1 MKNPSPF
8 LSRLDKDLQNLLLNR
23 AGNNRPVLKNKSVFD
38 PTSGVSGLSPWIRIT
53 SAVKLENQ
61 ETVGGLVM
69 DSVRPF
75 NTFGNKYGNSERPG
89 IIGYQLDLKTPVT
102 TSTNGRGLRPSPIIS
117 SVNVTEQ
124 KGYRDIS
131 FSVTTFT
138 LEQLDEITKYFMEP
152 GFHILC
158 EWGWNIPQ
166 SRREIIGAGTEIDP
180 NEIAKCDNWT
190 HVLEKRKNSD
200 FTYDV
205 AIGMIVGGDISM
217 GDDETYTLNVK
228 TKSIGSVPEYM
239 QTHRSAINSKP
250 TSDSTETNKEILDR
264 DKAGKFSSALVKD
277 YAKRGELGKSLF
289 AQLFNSLPENKRTT
303 QIRKLIEDESCIDVG
318 NFVNFDSKVREI
330 LLDSFDEGK
339 QLRSKQG
346 NFKLPKDAP
355 LFSENRFIRFELAH
369 KIISTYNINLKPQKT
384 SESTDKE
391 SRDLTINI
399 EDTVISAHPHMFSTD
414 PSKLF
419 IPNTQAPNFNFVE
432 ALTNPDDETKIN
444 KLVDLNKLSK
454 NENLANIHPLV
465 SKTEENFTTREKLNG
480 SSKDYLTGGIRPVPY
495 AFPCRYE
502 LNNNVKPVK
511 NIDETYIPQFE
522 RPFFWGWLKDLYINF
537 DFFVECITK
546 DNYLTR
552 DVYFEMLNGMSTAC
566 NSIWHFELRE
576 MPNLENGDLR
586 TEIVDI
592 NFNGIL
598 DDESL
603 DFSEEVEFTPSGKDS
618 PFLSFGIDASVPS
631 AQLNN
636 ILTKNMDES
645 ITPNTEGLTNEN
657 LLFGSVFS
665 KSEDKVG
672 SILLRQKNKKNPTE
686 SSDEQ
691 NVVEDPTVNKSDEKE
706 GNENILFDF
715 LTQRGTLFPRIQDRN
730 AKVDIVKNWYERRD
744 NGVFSDNDALI
755 EDLLFVGTWNDSKL
769 LKTIFEIDNGRS
781 VVDISKSS
789 TNIKDSVN
797 RNTPY
802 GTVNINFT
810 VHGVSGFKFGNR
822 MQFKNLP
829 TKFTRNLFYSVET
842 IEHKIDTEQW
852 LVDIKLG
859 SRAFRKDV

>member
-75 NTFGNKYGNSERPG
+75 NTFGNKYGNTERPG

-117 SVNVTEQ
+117 SVNITEQ

-166 SRREIIGAGTEIDP
+166 SRREIIGAGAEIDP
-180 NEIAKCDNWT
+180 NEIAKCDNWA

-228 TKSIGSVPEYM
+228 TKSIGNVPEYM
-239 QTHRSAINSKP
+239 QTHRSAINSTP
-250 TSDSTETNKEILDR
+250 TNDSTETNKEILDSDR
-264 DKAGKFSSALVKD
+264 ARNFSPGLVKD
-277 YAKRGELGKSLF
+277 WAKDGELGKSLF
-289 AQLFNSLPENKRTT
+289 AQLFNSLPENKKIT
-303 QIRKLIEDESCIDVG
+303 QVRDLYEDPNCIDLG
-318 NFVNFDSKVREI
+318 NFVNFDKKVRED
-330 LLDSFDEGK
+330 LLDAFEEGK
-339 QLRSKQG
+339 NLRSG
-346 NFKLPKDAP
+346 TGDDIKLPKDAP
-355 LFSENRFIRFELAH
+355 IFSENRFIRFELAH
-369 KIISTYNINLKPQKT
+369 KIISAYNIGLKPQKT

-391 SRDLTINI
+391 TRDLTINI
-399 EDTVISAHPHMFSTD
+399 EDTVISGHPHMFSTD

-419 IPNTQAPNFNFVE
+419 IPNTKAPNFKFVD
-432 ALTNPDDETKIN
+432 ALRNPDDAEKIN
-444 KLVDLNKLSK
+444 QFVDLNNLDK

-465 SKTEENFTTREKLNG
+465 SKTEEQFTEREKLNG

-495 AFPCRYE
+495 AFPCTYE
-502 LNNNVKPVK
+502 LNNDVKPVT
-511 NIDETYIPQFE
+511 NIDETYIPLKE
-522 RPFFWGWLKDLYINF
+522 DPYFWGWLKDLYINF
-537 DFFVECITK
+537 DFFVECISK

-576 MPNLENGDLR
+576 MPNLDNGDLR
-586 TEIVDI
+586 TEIVDS
-592 NFNGIL
+592 NFTGIL
-598 DDESL
+598 DEEVL
-603 DFSEEVEFTPSGKDS
+603 DFTKEVEFTPTGKDS
-618 PFLSFGIDASVPS
+618 PFLSFGIDAAMPS

-636 ILTKNMDES
+636 ILLKNMDDS
-645 ITPNTEGLTNEN
+645 ITPNSEEPIDPT
-657 LLFGSVFS
+657 LLVGSVFA

-672 SILLRQKNKKNPTE
+672 SILLKQKTKKDLTD
-686 SSDEQ
+686 DEEQ
-691 NVVEDPTVNKSDEKE
+691 KEGDSTVNKSDTTE

-715 LTQRGTLFPRIQDRN
+715 LIERGSLFPRIQDRN
-730 AKVDIVKNWYERRD
+730 AKTDIVRNWYEFRD
-744 NGVFSDNDALI
+744 NGVFSENDTLI
-755 EDLLFVGTWNDSKL
+755 EDLLFVGTWKDSKL
-769 LKTIFEIDNGRS
+769 LKTIFEIDNARG
-781 VVDISKSS
+781 VAGDIKSS
-789 TNIKDSVN
+789 TTTKKSVN

-810 VHGVSGFKFGNR
+810 VHGVSGFKFGSR
-822 MQFKNLP
+822 MKFKNLP

-859 SRAFRKDV
+859 SRAFREDV